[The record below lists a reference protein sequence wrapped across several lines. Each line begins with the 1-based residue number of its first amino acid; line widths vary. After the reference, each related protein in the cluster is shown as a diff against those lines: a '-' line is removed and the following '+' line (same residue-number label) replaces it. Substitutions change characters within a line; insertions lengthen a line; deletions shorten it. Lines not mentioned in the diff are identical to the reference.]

1 MPLTSKRVLV
11 LAAAALKL
19 VACSSDSDPLS
30 SATAGTPAFSPAG
43 ASASAGAGATSGG
56 GASNGPGGTA
66 GTVSAGGTLAGGG
79 ESNVAGALSNGGAS
93 AGGSAPGTGGGA
105 GSGAAGTA
113 GSGAAGTAGSGAAGD
128 CKVAPIDPSATAEA
142 KRLLCYLYSV
152 YGSKVLSGQ
161 QETSWSN
168 PQSDIDYYV
177 QTVNKHPAIL
187 GGDYLYQDG
196 AKPGSASSVRAAAYW
211 NAGGLTMMRYH
222 MGAPPLADT
231 YDNSKGTVAN
241 FDNLTQA
248 GTAENTSL
256 ISKLDYMAGELKF
269 LQDAK
274 VPVIL
279 VPYHEVDKYAWFW
292 WSKCTGAQFITLW
305 KYSVDYI
312 TKTKGIHNVLWMV
325 GYGHDG
331 AMADFWPG
339 PTYADLGGIDQY
351 DKGTQPF
358 ANLYS
363 GVKAVVGPTM
373 PIPLH
378 ETGTIPQPSAMFPSA
393 APWLMWNVWATYQN
407 TAAEGYTWNTPET
420 IKTAYADPHTITRE
434 TLPNLK

>member
-1 MPLTSKRVLV
+1 MSISSKRVLV
-11 LAAAALKL
+11 LAAAALQL
-19 VACSSDSDPLS
+19 VACSSDSE
-30 SATAGTPAFSPAG
+30 PASPAG
-43 ASASAGAGATSGG
+43 SGAPVSSTAGAGVGMSGSPGG
-56 GASNGPGGTA
+56 GASNGSGGGSA
-66 GTVSAGGTLAGGG
+66 GTVSAGGTLAAAGS
-79 ESNVAGALSNGGAS
+79 SNVAGALSSGGAPV
-93 AGGSAPGTGGGA
+93 AGGAPGAAGIGGGA
-105 GSGAAGTA
+105 GSGAAGAA
-113 GSGAAGTAGSGAAGD
+113 GSGPTGD

-142 KRLLCYLYSV
+142 KKLLCYLYSI
-152 YGSKVLSGQ
+152 YGTKVLSGQ

-168 PQSDIDYYV
+168 PQGDIDYYV

-187 GGDYLYQDG
+187 GGDFLYQDG
-196 AKPGSASSVRAAAYW
+196 AKPGSTTSVRAAAYW
-211 NAGGLTMMRYH
+211 NAGGLTMLRYH

-231 YDNSKGTVAN
+231 YDNSKGTVTN
-241 FDNLTQA
+241 FDNLTVA

-279 VPYHEVDKYAWFW
+279 VPYHEVDKFAWFW
-292 WSKCTGAQFITLW
+292 WSKCTGAQFIKLW
-305 KYSVDYI
+305 KYSVDYV
-312 TKTKGIHNVLWMV
+312 TKTKGVHNVLWMV

-339 PTYADLGGIDQY
+339 ATYADLGGIDQY

-358 ANLYS
+358 ANLFT
-363 GVKAVVGPTM
+363 GVKAVVGTTM

-378 ETGTIPQPSAMFPSA
+378 ETGTIPQPAAMFPTA

-420 IKTAYADPHTITRE
+420 IKTAYADSHTITRE

>member
-19 VACSSDSDPLS
+19 LACSSTSDD
-30 SATAGTPAFSPAG
+30 TGTP
-43 ASASAGAGATSGG
+43 SAGAPVSPAAGSGALAGG
-56 GASNGPGGTA
+56 GASSASGPGGTA
-66 GTVSAGGTLAGGG
+66 GSLSAGGTFAGAGSVNVGGTSSAGGG
-79 ESNVAGALSNGGAS
+79 SSGGALSTGGGSANGGAAS
-93 AGGSAPGTGGGA
+93 VAGGA
-105 GSGAAGTA
+105 GSSAAGAAGS
-113 GSGAAGTAGSGAAGD
+113 GSSAD
-128 CKVAPIDPSATAEA
+128 CTVAPRDPSATAEA
-142 KRLLCYLYSV
+142 KKLLCYLYSI

-168 PQSDIDYYV
+168 PQGDVDYYV

-187 GGDYLYQDG
+187 GGDYLYTDG
-196 AKPGSASSVRAAAYW
+196 AKPGNNTSVRARAYW
-211 NAGGLTMMRYH
+211 NAGGITMMRYH
-222 MGAPPLADT
+222 MGAPPMADT

-241 FDNLTQA
+241 FDNLTKA

-256 ISKLDYMAGELKF
+256 NSKLDYLAGELEF

-274 VPVIL
+274 VPVML
-279 VPYHEVDKYAWFW
+279 VIYHEIDKYAWFW
-292 WSKCTGAQFITLW
+292 WSKCTGAQFIDLW

-312 TKTKGIHNVLWMV
+312 NKTKGIHNVLWVV

-339 PTYADLGGIDQY
+339 KAYADLGGIDQY

-363 GVKAVVGPTM
+363 GTKAVVGATM

-378 ETGTIPQPSAMFPSA
+378 ETGTIPQPSAMFPTA
-393 APWLMWNVWATYQN
+393 APWLLWNVWATYQN

-420 IKTAYADPHTITRE
+420 IKSAYADPHTITRE

>member
-1 MPLTSKRVLV
+1 MSFTSKRVLV

-19 VACSSDSDPLS
+19 VACSSDSDPVN
-30 SATAGTPAFSPAG
+30 P
-43 ASASAGAGATSGG
+43 ASAGTQVSSMAGAGVGATAGG

-66 GTVSAGGTLAGGG
+66 GNVSAGGTLAAAGS
-79 ESNVAGALSNGGAS
+79 SNVAGALSGGGAL
-93 AGGSAPGTGGGA
+93 AGGGAPAAAGTGGGA
-105 GSGAAGTA
+105 GSSVAGAAGA
-113 GSGAAGTAGSGAAGD
+113 GSTGD
-128 CKVAPIDPSATAEA
+128 CKVVPFDPSATAEA
-142 KRLLCYLYSV
+142 KKLLCYLYSI

-168 PQSDIDYYV
+168 PQGDIDYYV

-241 FDNLTQA
+241 FDNLTQT

-256 ISKLDYMAGELKF
+256 NSKLDYMAGELKF

-292 WSKCTGAQFITLW
+292 WSKCTGAQFIKLW
-305 KYSVDYI
+305 KYTVDYI
-312 TKTKGIHNVLWMV
+312 SKTKGIHNVLWTV

-363 GVKAVVGPTM
+363 GTKAVVGPTM

-378 ETGTIPQPSAMFPSA
+378 ETGTIPQPSAMFPTA

-420 IKTAYADPHTITRE
+420 IKTAYADAHTITRE